1 MVKTNI
7 HTYFKTIKIIIN
19 IFYHWIQSRDFHVLW
34 ERKVSV
40 CKPYVNKQTDDYGV
54 EGKKQG
60 GIYFWIIR

>member
-1 MVKTNI
+1 MCYVE
-7 HTYFKTIKIIIN
+7 
-19 IFYHWIQSRDFHVLW
+19 QSREFYVLW
-34 ERKVSV
+34 ERNVSV